1 MIIHI
6 IKNWIIGYCNSR
18 ALWLSHHGI
27 WAIVQCSPNMV
38 TVRVRSKL
46 KISRKSVVFTNK
58 AGKNSRYFVGV
69 FNKTFVPLAL
79 VGYEMIIATAHSWNN
94 RPFAWWRHFTATTRI
109 PQDFAFLCKLGLLLS
124 KPHWDYKIKMRSSCK
139 WPIAGI
145 YKGRIEILLHHECL
159 SFSRCK
165 DQDWDWK
172 TNIRTPKTRDVA
184 PMFPCSHPI

>member
-1 MIIHI
+1 
-6 IKNWIIGYCNSR
+6 
-18 ALWLSHHGI
+18 
-27 WAIVQCSPNMV
+27 
-38 TVRVRSKL
+38 
-46 KISRKSVVFTNK
+46 
-58 AGKNSRYFVGV
+58 
-69 FNKTFVPLAL
+69 
-79 VGYEMIIATAHSWNN
+79 MIIANAHSWNN

-124 KPHWDYKIKMRSSCK
+124 KPHWDYKIKMTSLCK

-172 TNIRTPKTRDVA
+172 TKKKHQRHVIW
-184 PMFPCSHPI
+184 FPCSLALTPFNKEEEYNCHRQERKRKQNKNVQDWKYGFLVFRQVDRWLTNTLTRLVSTNPLLVSANYTEHFDWNT